1 MTENNACR
9 IELNGNNSGNLLHE
23 YDNTN
28 MVGCYQRCLLVGT
41 CTAWTWWSNTDVCQ
55 LFSSCGTDRMS
66 CIDCQTGPRS
76 CGRVQEHVSAVSGGQ
91 QGQDKVIMVDDER
104 VCSESQLQMPT
115 PRWGHSSSFIL
126 SQLILCGGVTEENK
140 GPTNSCDVYHM
151 ERNKTWASGADM
163 MIPRHRAAGT
173 SLLGKMYMIGGST
186 GEAEASSTSTMEVY
200 DPTKDVWTQGPNMPI
215 AVTAACA
222 VSHKDVIIVSGGFNS
237 TGESSEVFMFNV
249 TTNQWH
255 RLESMK
261 QARAK
266 HGCSL
271 SPRPAQ
277 DSVPDVVV
285 TGGEQKGVTLRSSEV
300 LCIQTLKWNSFP
312 DLTFPLESHVQTDQS
327 QPVVLGGLQTGNA
340 STEVLQYAH
349 KEWRKAKFSLPTRL
363 VGHSVS
369 YFPKYMVRC

>member
-1 MTENNACR
+1 M
-9 IELNGNNSGNLLHE
+9 G
-23 YDNTN
+23 
-28 MVGCYQRCLLVGT
+28 
-41 CTAWTWWSNTDVCQ
+41 
-55 LFSSCGTDRMS
+55 
-66 CIDCQTGPRS
+66 
-76 CGRVQEHVSAVSGGQ
+76 
-91 QGQDKVIMVDDER
+91 
-104 VCSESQLQMPT
+104 
-115 PRWGHSSSFIL
+115 
-126 SQLILCGGVTEENK
+126 
-140 GPTNSCDVYHM
+140 
-151 ERNKTWASGADM
+151 
-163 MIPRHRAAGT
+163 AAGT
-173 SLLGKMYMIGGST
+173 SLLGEMYMIGGST
-186 GEAEASSTSTMEVY
+186 GEAEASSTATMEVY
-200 DPTKDVWTQGPNMPI
+200 DPTKDVRSQGPSMPI

-285 TGGEQKGVTLRSSEV
+285 TGGEYKGVTLRSSEV
-300 LCIQTLKWNSFP
+300 LCVETFKWKAFP

-340 STEVLQYAH
+340 STEVLQYTNR
-349 KEWRKAKFSLPTRL
+349 EWKRATFSLPTRL